1 MAELITMLALSPTM
15 DEGTLVEWL
24 KKEGD
29 SVSEGELIAEIETDK
44 ATMEMESFHDGVLL
58 KLLAAKGDALPVGA
72 PLAVIGQKNED
83 ISDLLASL
91 KSGTPAKAAAEP
103 APATVAAASPVT
115 TPATPASPASAPAS
129 PEDGRMKVSPVARKM
144 AVEAGLN
151 LSSVSGSGPGG
162 RIVMRDI
169 EEAIARPATA
179 KVSAAAIAAPAD
191 AAPTKLPLSQ
201 MRKTIARRLVEVWT
215 TTPHFY
221 VTAEFDMAKTMAQRK
236 EINEGLAASGSGVK
250 VSVNDM
256 IIKASALALKAY
268 PKVNVSFQG
277 DHLVQYADVHI
288 GIAVAVDDGLI
299 TPVIR
304 NADLKSLSTIATE
317 VRELAGRAREKR
329 LKPNEYSGGTFSISN
344 LGMFGIDE
352 FSAIINPPEAA
363 ILACGAVQDIPVVV
377 DGEVRVGTRMRV
389 TLSCDHRAVD
399 GAAGAGFLLE
409 LRKFLENPILML
421 I

>member
-221 VTAEFDMAKTMAQRK
+221 VTAEFDMAKTWRSEK
-236 EINEGLAASGSGVK
+236 KSTKGWRPR
-250 VSVNDM
+250 DR
-256 IIKASALALKAY
+256 ALK
-268 PKVNVSFQG
+268 F
-277 DHLVQYADVHI
+277 
-288 GIAVAVDDGLI
+288 
-299 TPVIR
+299 R
-304 NADLKSLSTIATE
+304 STT
-317 VRELAGRAREKR
+317 
-329 LKPNEYSGGTFSISN
+329 
-344 LGMFGIDE
+344 
-352 FSAIINPPEAA
+352 
-363 ILACGAVQDIPVVV
+363 
-377 DGEVRVGTRMRV
+377 
-389 TLSCDHRAVD
+389 
-399 GAAGAGFLLE
+399 
-409 LRKFLENPILML
+409 
-421 I
+421 

>member
-29 SVSEGELIAEIETDK
+29 TVSEGELIAEIETDK

-91 KSGTPAKAAAEP
+91 KSGGTPAKAAAEP
-103 APATVAAASPVT
+103 TSAAPADASR
-115 TPATPASPASAPAS
+115 ASTPASAPAS

-169 EEAIARPATA
+169 EEAIARPAAA

-221 VTAEFDMAKTMAQRK
+221 VTA
-236 EINEGLAASGSGVK
+236 
-250 VSVNDM
+250 
-256 IIKASALALKAY
+256 
-268 PKVNVSFQG
+268 
-277 DHLVQYADVHI
+277 
-288 GIAVAVDDGLI
+288 
-299 TPVIR
+299 
-304 NADLKSLSTIATE
+304 
-317 VRELAGRAREKR
+317 
-329 LKPNEYSGGTFSISN
+329 
-344 LGMFGIDE
+344 
-352 FSAIINPPEAA
+352 
-363 ILACGAVQDIPVVV
+363 
-377 DGEVRVGTRMRV
+377 
-389 TLSCDHRAVD
+389 
-399 GAAGAGFLLE
+399 
-409 LRKFLENPILML
+409 
-421 I
+421 

>member
-1 MAELITMLALSPTM
+1 
-15 DEGTLVEWL
+15 
-24 KKEGD
+24 
-29 SVSEGELIAEIETDK
+29 
-44 ATMEMESFHDGVLL
+44 
-58 KLLAAKGDALPVGA
+58 
-72 PLAVIGQKNED
+72 
-83 ISDLLASL
+83 
-91 KSGTPAKAAAEP
+91 
-103 APATVAAASPVT
+103 
-115 TPATPASPASAPAS
+115 
-129 PEDGRMKVSPVARKM
+129 
-144 AVEAGLN
+144 
-151 LSSVSGSGPGG
+151 
-162 RIVMRDI
+162 
-169 EEAIARPATA
+169 
-179 KVSAAAIAAPAD
+179 
-191 AAPTKLPLSQ
+191 
-201 MRKTIARRLVEVWT
+201 
-215 TTPHFY
+215 
-221 VTAEFDMAKTMAQRK
+221 
-236 EINEGLAASGSGVK
+236 
-250 VSVNDM
+250 M